1 MSLQSFFQYN
11 VKTMAEGR
19 ILGTNAEVVDQMTVQ
34 QVAWAARCAPP
45 LLHELFVQLAWHKL
59 TVAQQ
64 VCIARRLAA
73 GTCDARLYRPM
84 ARPRGPSPTSEV
96 AILTCTREEV
106 LGLGLSHDPTQSP
119 LWPRYG
125 PVLSRAGPAFRAA
138 VVLVCRLDIELT
150 SAGQGRVIVGPSTT
164 GPTFGVIAAG
174 LVSEGFLDLLGTW
187 RDADDGDLVVYPDVL
202 SPTGRILVP
211 GALLSEP
218 AVVRDGTTLG
228 RPPNARLT
236 MEGEK
241 VWMHIY
247 NDVRSCE
254 ILMQHPRPRRIVKS
268 A

>member
-1 MSLQSFFQYN
+1 MGGALRASAAS
-11 VKTMAEGR
+11 R
-19 ILGTNAEVVDQMTVQ
+19 TVR
-34 QVAWAARCAPP
+34 AAR
-45 LLHELFVQLAWHKL
+45 LAQ
-59 TVAQQ
+59 ADSG
-64 VCIARRLAA
+64 AA
-73 GTCDARLYRPM
+73 GVYRSSSGRRDLRCP
-84 ARPRGPSPTSEV
+84 AVPSDGASAGPDPKV

-164 GPTFGVIAAG
+164 GPTFSVIAAG

-187 RDADDGDLVVYPDVL
+187 RDADDGDIVVCPDVL

-254 ILMQHPRPRRIVKS
+254 ILMQHPRPHRIVKS